1 MSFFYQFALKAGAI
15 SMLAVVIGRGWGIA
29 WKGMAIVTKW
39 RKIAL
44 PHVIFAT
51 IWVSTNVI
59 LDYLVTN

>member
-1 MSFFYQFALKAGAI
+1 
-15 SMLAVVIGRGWGIA
+15 MLAVVIGRGWGIA